1 MIGVYTKRCDG
12 STRSVSDI
20 IVLDI
25 TGAIQ
30 KLDIA
35 GIILNVAVDPMGLNR
50 IPKVTPS
57 ETNAK
62 D

>member
-1 MIGVYTKRCDG
+1 
-12 STRSVSDI
+12 VSDI
-20 IVLDI
+20 IASDI

-35 GIILNVAVDPMGLNR
+35 GIVLNVAVDPVGLNR
-50 IPKVTPS
+50 IPKVTLS
-57 ETNAK
+57 EEKKRYPCAK